1 MQAEVIIRE
10 MSWEWDRARNLLWW
24 RVRLNDGRA
33 CGVGI
38 PLAHVALTFRET
50 LQEPDIAA
58 EMPANMG
65 AIDIMGDVDIMAPE
79 TVDGFL
85 SGLKKAFRKATRAV
99 KKTVKRTTRKLAK
112 TGLAALKG
120 ARTVVR
126 SKWTGYTLMGLSAIC
141 PCVGGPALAA
151 WAVAKQADNIA
162 RAAESVGK
170 QIGIGGRPNARQQQ
184 ILQRARTYATNAR
197 RLANSNTPMARMLM
211 AGLRSV

>member
-1 MQAEVIIRE
+1 MVECVIRE
-10 MSWEWDRARNLLWW
+10 MCWEWDRVRNLLWW
-24 RVRLNDGRA
+24 CVRLSDGRNA
-33 CGVGI
+33 RVGI

-85 SGLKKAFRKATRAV
+85 SGLKKAFKKATRAV
-99 KKTVKRTTRKLAK
+99 KKTVKRTTGKLAK
-112 TGLAALKG
+112 TGLTALKYT
-120 ARTVVR
+120 RTAVR
-126 SKWTGYTLMGLSAIC
+126 SKWMGYGLMGLSAVC

-151 WAVAKQADNIA
+151 WAIAKQADNIA
-162 RAAESVGK
+162 TQAQKIGK
-170 QIGIGGRPNARQQQ
+170 SLGIGQRPNAQQQ
-184 ILQRARTYATNAR
+184 RVLQLAKTYGTNAR
-197 RLANSNTPMARMLM
+197 RLSQSNTPLARMLM